1 MLSGMKGQELRTRR
15 EALGLT
21 QTQLA
26 WRLGISLRALQEW
39 ESDVRPI
46 RAMVALAMQ
55 ELARQARKGGKQK

>member
-1 MLSGMKGQELRTRR
+1 MKGQELRTRR